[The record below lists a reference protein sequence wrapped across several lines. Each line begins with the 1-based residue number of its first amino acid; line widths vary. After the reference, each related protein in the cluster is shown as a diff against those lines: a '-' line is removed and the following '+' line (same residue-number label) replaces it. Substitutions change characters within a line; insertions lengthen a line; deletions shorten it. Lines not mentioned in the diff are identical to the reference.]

1 MIWKFWWGYS
11 NEERKIHWVTWKH
24 LCEAKEN
31 GGMGFK
37 EIEKFNDDLLA
48 KQVWRMMHKPNSLC
62 HKMFKVRFFLDC
74 SILEAKESTIGSYAW
89 KIILSARDV
98 IKKGMVWQVGNGQF
112 VCIREDKWLPDQIY
126 RTVIT
131 PPSPSPPFLYP
142 LMPRSVSSLILSQ
155 LCGKQIKL
163 ILSIPLNVRLPP
175 NCLIWSQTPT
185 GVFTTRSAY
194 QLLANFAMANSAS
207 SSNPNP

>member
-1 MIWKFWWGYS
+1 
-11 NEERKIHWVTWKH
+11 
-24 LCEAKEN
+24 
-31 GGMGFK
+31 
-37 EIEKFNDDLLA
+37 
-48 KQVWRMMHKPNSLC
+48 MMHKPNSLC
-62 HKMFKVRFFLDC
+62 HKVFKVRFFLYC

-89 KIILSARDV
+89 KLILSARDV

-112 VCIREDKWLPDQIY
+112 MCIREDKWLPDQIY

-131 PPSPSPPFLYP
+131 PPSPPPPFLYP

-175 NCLIWSQTPT
+175 NRLIWSQTPT
-185 GVFTTRSAY
+185 GVFTTRNAY